1 MFVSHQDADHVGDLG
16 PLLEQVKVKKLFMA
30 QGLIKNPSFQKRL
43 DGRIKHTKLVELLA
57 GMQVKEPQITF
68 NVVYPYQ
75 PGEGENEDSLSLF
88 FRLANKNWLFTGDLG
103 QEGESEI
110 MQKTALNIDYF
121 KLGHHGS
128 KTSSKPEFLQ
138 AIHPKQVFISAGRN
152 NRFGHPH
159 QETLTTLAN
168 QQIPWV
174 STQDCGMISWYYGG
188 MKEPEFNY
196 FLKRGK
202 K

>member
-1 MFVSHQDADHVGDLG
+1 MS
-16 PLLEQVKVKKLFMA
+16 LL
-30 QGLIKNPSFQKRL
+30 
-43 DGRIKHTKLVELLA
+43 
-57 GMQVKEPQITF
+57 
-68 NVVYPYQ
+68 
-75 PGEGENEDSLSLF
+75 

-103 QEGESEI
+103 QDGESEI
-110 MQKTALNIDYF
+110 MQKMTLNVDYF

-138 AIHPKQVFISAGRN
+138 AIHPKKVFISAGRN

-188 MKEPEFNY
+188 MKEPEFNC